1 MARSIYPS
9 IPAPGNDLPSIQ
21 ASLGAMR
28 QSLNMLIL
36 NAQNPNPNFAPS
48 SAAQVF
54 VTHDQLKKLNL
65 IGEAGP
71 QGSKGDQGLPGPAG
85 PPGAPGGGG
94 ATPSS
99 TLPAMDGTAAVGT
112 STTYARGD
120 HVHPSDTSVPVFD
133 TLPLNA
139 VDDTAAAAAGVPV
152 GGVYRNGS
160 QLMVRII

>member
-9 IPAPGNDLPSIQ
+9 IPAPGNDMPSIQ

-54 VTHDQLKKLNL
+54 VTHDQLSKLNL

-71 QGSKGDQGLPGPAG
+71 QGAKGEQGLPG
-85 PPGAPGGGG
+85 PPGAPGASGPGT
-94 ATPSS
+94 TPSS
-99 TLPAMDGTAAVGT
+99 TLPAMDGVAAIGT

-120 HVHPSDTSVPVFD
+120 HIHPSDTSVPVFA
-133 TLPLNA
+133 TLPTNA
-139 VDDTAAAAAGVPV
+139 VDDTAAAAAGVAV
-152 GGVYRNGS
+152 GGVYRNGNVL
-160 QLMVRII
+160 QVRII

>member
-9 IPAPGNDLPSIQ
+9 IPAPGNDMPSLQ

-85 PPGAPGGGG
+85 PPGAPGTGN
-94 ATPSS
+94 TPSS
-99 TLPAMDGTAAVGT
+99 TLPAMDGIAAVGT
-112 STTYARGD
+112 SVTYARGD
-120 HVHPSDTSVPVFD
+120 HVHPTDTSVPVFAV
-133 TLPLNA
+133 LPLNA
-139 VDDTAAAAAGVPV
+139 LDDTAAAAAGVVV
-152 GGVYRNGS
+152 GGVYRNGNVL
-160 QLMVRII
+160 QVRII